1 MFTLFNN
8 HPAKNA
14 LPCHSTCVE
23 FEFVE
28 VFAAI
33 DALVDVCFILKR
45 YQPVALQISKQT
57 LEQYHNKSKVT
68 KI

>member
-1 MFTLFNN
+1 
-8 HPAKNA
+8 
-14 LPCHSTCVE
+14 
-23 FEFVE
+23 

-68 KI
+68 KIQHNQSSFLSENIVPKY